1 MRTQTVK
8 LGADY
13 VRSDQGLWVPPKEK
27 RPKCMDFFC
36 GGGGFSLGM
45 LAAGFEVVAA
55 VDNWADAAITYMA
68 NLGRYPINLQFAEP
82 ADKERLDKAVDA
94 QWKRTEK
101 AAKQAGKIPVFPT
114 AGSSGYWQKANVPPV
129 GTFWFGDV
137 RKMTGKAILDS
148 VGMQKG
154 ELDCMVGG
162 PPCQGFST
170 AGKRDVMDPRNSLV
184 FEYARL
190 IIEIAPKTLM
200 MENVPGILNMITP
213 EGLPVIDAFC
223 LMLEEGGYGLANAL
237 KQSLTQNPHARVAM
251 SGKSHRATRTSQ
263 ASPKE
268 SAKKPIPAI
277 SVEQTTL
284 F

>member
-1 MRTQTVK
+1 MRTQAVQ
-8 LGADY
+8 LGRDY
-13 VRSDQGLWVPPKEK
+13 VYAQHGLWVPPTEK
-27 RPKCMDFFC
+27 RPTCMDFFC
-36 GGGGFSLGM
+36 GAGGFTLGF
-45 LAAGFEVVAA
+45 LQAGFEVVAA
-55 VDNWADAAITYMA
+55 VDNWADAAMTYMA

-101 AAKQAGKIPVFPT
+101 AAKKAGKIPVLPT

-137 RKMTGKAILDS
+137 RKMTGKDILDS

-154 ELDCMVGG
+154 ELDCLVGG

-170 AGKRDVMDPRNSLV
+170 AGKREVMDPRNSLV
-184 FEYARL
+184 FEFARM
-190 IIEIAPKTLM
+190 IIEIQPKTIV

-213 EGLPVIDAFC
+213 EGLPVVDAFC

-237 KQSLTQNPHARVAM
+237 KQSLTQNPHARIAM
-251 SGKSHRATRTSQ
+251 SGFSH
-263 ASPKE
+263 
-268 SAKKPIPAI
+268 AKKASRPRLSQRGNLKPQPER
-277 SVEQTTL
+277 VEQTTL